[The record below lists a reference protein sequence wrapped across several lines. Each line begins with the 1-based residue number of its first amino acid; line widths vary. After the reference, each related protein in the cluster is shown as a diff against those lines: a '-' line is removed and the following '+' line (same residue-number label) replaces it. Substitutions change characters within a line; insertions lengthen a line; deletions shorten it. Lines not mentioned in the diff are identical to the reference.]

1 MIRSALHETSAG
13 FSARSSPNA
22 SQLFSLLAQPFS
34 PDPFWPA
41 DKCIRWTRKLVD
53 IPWCVRTLTPP
64 FGSRRF
70 SREPEGSAVKK
81 EEEAGLYV
89 AQPPERA
96 SPRAR
101 CISTDFNLHTRV
113 GSRPRGML
121 LVSPRSNIIVERFR
135 VNSSRER
142 SLFLLSS
149 LYFLISA
156 VKFTARNTDNII
168 GVTFYTFGRHMTRP
182 ASFGFLLFYVNLL
195 IVEIV

>member
-81 EEEAGLYV
+81 EEEAGPSHQREQVHVRDVYQQILTYI
-89 AQPPERA
+89 RA
-96 SPRAR
+96 SGLALEE
-101 CISTDFNLHTRV
+101 CF
-113 GSRPRGML
+113 
-121 LVSPRSNIIVERFR
+121 
-135 VNSSRER
+135 
-142 SLFLLSS
+142 
-149 LYFLISA
+149 
-156 VKFTARNTDNII
+156 
-168 GVTFYTFGRHMTRP
+168 
-182 ASFGFLLFYVNLL
+182 
-195 IVEIV
+195 